1 MVRYWSVCLKSM
13 DGSLMKNPLNYY
25 FSLAKRWAW
34 MLILGTVLCGGASF
48 GVSEAIPPVYQ
59 ASTTLIVTAYGK
71 FIIFV
76 RPVPMDAQ
84 LVTSPVVLNPVV
96 ERHPGLT
103 LEQLKAM
110 ITVKPQPN
118 TQLIELDVDNT
129 NPQLATE
136 LANEV
141 NQSFV
146 QFANS
151 QLQGTIQF
159 LPARVSTMHSST
171 KVLLNTMIGALVG
184 LGLALALMI
193 IFGGKYPPHP
203 RDELYQFSE

>member
-146 QFANS
+146 
-151 QLQGTIQF
+151 
-159 LPARVSTMHSST
+159 
-171 KVLLNTMIGALVG
+171 
-184 LGLALALMI
+184 
-193 IFGGKYPPHP
+193 
-203 RDELYQFSE
+203 

>member
-1 MVRYWSVCLKSM
+1 M

-25 FSLAKRWAW
+25 FSLAKHWAW
-34 MLILGTVLCGGASF
+34 MLILGIVLCGGASF
-48 GVSEAIPPVYQ
+48 GVSDAIPPVYQ
-59 ASTTLIVTAYGK
+59 ASTTLIVNAYVGK
-71 FIIFV
+71 FMIFV
-76 RPVPMDAQ
+76 LPVPRDAQ

-118 TQLIELDVDNT
+118 TQLIELDVDTT
-129 NPQLATE
+129 NPHLATE

-141 NQSFV
+141 SQSFV

-151 QLQGTIQF
+151 RLPGRVHF
-159 LPARVSTMHSST
+159 LPAGVSTVYFST

-184 LGLALALMI
+184 LGLALALML
-193 IFGGKYPPHP
+193 IFGGPYPPHP
-203 RDELYQFSE
+203 RNELYQFSD